1 MILGLTGFSGAGKST
16 VATIF
21 KEHGFYHLDCDRL
34 VHEEVYRDP
43 EVLSAIAAAFGADL
57 LCEGTL
63 NRPALRAR
71 TMGKPEALKKLN
83 DTVMP
88 FILQHIERKLEKH
101 KAEPIILDAPLLFE
115 SGLDRKCDKVLS
127 VITDREEA
135 LHRIMER
142 DGLSRTDAEKRLSS
156 QPPAEFY
163 IKKSDYVLENNQGLH
178 TLSKQALELLQEL
191 YDPAL

>member
-16 VATIF
+16 VAAIF

-34 VHEEVYRDP
+34 VHEEVYHDP
-43 EVLSAIAAAFGADL
+43 KVLSAVAAAFGDDL

-63 NRPALRAR
+63 NRPALRER
-71 TMGKPEALKKLN
+71 TMGNPDALKKLN

-101 KAEPIILDAPLLFE
+101 KEKPIILDAPLLFE
-115 SGLDRKCDKVLS
+115 SGLEQKCDKVLS
-127 VITDREEA
+127 VIADREEA
-135 LHRIMER
+135 LHRIIER
-142 DGLSRTDAEKRLSS
+142 DGLTRSEAEKRLSS

-163 IKKSDYVLENNQGLH
+163 IQKSDYVLENNRGLSA
-178 TLSKQALELLQEL
+178 LSEQARTLLQEL